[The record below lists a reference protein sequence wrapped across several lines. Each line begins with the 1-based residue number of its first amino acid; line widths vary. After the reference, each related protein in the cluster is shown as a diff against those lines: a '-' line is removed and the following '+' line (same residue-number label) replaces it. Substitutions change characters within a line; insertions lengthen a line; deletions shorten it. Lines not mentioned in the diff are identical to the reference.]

1 MDIRTPI
8 KSNGGDWSSKF
19 GENWKL
25 QISKV
30 KSKFSSQ
37 IEDIKTP
44 FDAAVD
50 VPVIFVKKEAVIEL
64 IRFLKTEFEY
74 NFLADITATDETPRA
89 PRFDVV
95 YQLFSINRHWRIR
108 VKTKVEDQ
116 QEVPSLVEVWPGANW
131 AEREIYDMFGIK
143 FTNHPD
149 LRRILMDE
157 RWQGHPLRKDYPL
170 RGYQVFTE
178 PMSPRE
184 ELLEN

>member
-8 KSNGGDWSSKF
+8 PSNGGEWSTKF
-19 GENWKL
+19 GEIWRM

-30 KSKFSSQ
+30 KSKFGDQ
-37 IEDIKTP
+37 IEEIKAP
-44 FDAAVD
+44 FDAPVD
-50 VPVIFVKKEAVIEL
+50 VPVIFVKKEAVL
-64 IRFLKTEFEY
+64 DLLRFLKSEFEY
-74 NFLADITATDETPRA
+74 NFLADLTATDEMPRT

-95 YQLFSINRHWRIR
+95 YQLFSITRHWRIR
-108 VKTKVEDQ
+108 VKTKVEN
-116 QEVPSLVEVWPGANW
+116 EVATATEVWPAANW
-131 AEREIYDMFGIK
+131 PEREVFDMFGIK

-157 RWQGHPLRKDYPL
+157 RWEGHPLRKDYPL

>member
-8 KSNGGDWSSKF
+8 KSNGGDWISKF

-30 KSKFSSQ
+30 KAKFGPL
-37 IEDIKTP
+37 IEDVKTP

-50 VPVIFVKKEAVIEL
+50 VPVIIAKKEVLIEL
-64 IRFLKTEFEY
+64 LRFLKSECEY
-74 NFLADITATDETPRA
+74 NFLADLTATDETPRT

-95 YQLFSINRHWRIR
+95 YQLFSVTRHWRIR
-108 VKTKVEDQ
+108 VKTKVEDKE
-116 QEVPSLVEVWPGANW
+116 EVPSIIEVWPGANW
-131 AEREIYDMFGIK
+131 AEREVFDMFGIK

-157 RWQGHPLRKDYPL
+157 RWEGHPLRKDYPL

-184 ELLEN
+184 ELLE